1 MQQKNLL
8 IPLVPVYSMYK
19 CKYNQ
24 TGLKKLCM
32 YVYSCKS
39 GQMYKINFYLSC
51 DYLLHEKC
59 MGNPVHLCIWQKK
72 CLTKSDQ
79 MFIPTRQYSISGHDF
94 CGLNFERE
102 CAFNPRVLI

>member
-8 IPLVPVYSMYK
+8 ISLVPVYSMYK

-51 DYLLHEKC
+51 DYLLHETC
-59 MGNPVHLCIWQKK
+59 MGTLCI
-72 CLTKSDQ
+72 
-79 MFIPTRQYSISGHDF
+79 
-94 CGLNFERE
+94 
-102 CAFNPRVLI
+102 CAFGKKMSHQVRSDVHPNTTVFHFWT

>member
-1 MQQKNLL
+1 MKKYIFCIILMQQKNLL
-8 IPLVPVYSMYK
+8 ISFVPVYSMYK

-72 CLTKSDQ
+72 NVLPSQIRCSSQHDS
-79 MFIPTRQYSISGHDF
+79 IPFLDITSV
-94 CGLNFERE
+94 
-102 CAFNPRVLI
+102 A